1 MLHLTYW
8 GAGGQFGPFVSQE
21 DGWPNAGQV
30 MRYFRE
36 KSGLT
41 AKTFG
46 RLYGKKIR
54 EDGKPICERWILE
67 MELENKVPTDITRR
81 RVIAQLLQ
89 IPPALFGLASLE
101 EIISPSKNSFPL
113 STYSVNTLKK
123 SSTDISK
130 YEKNVRTAL
139 HLHRT
144 SNAQNVLQDITDER
158 RELEVLEGQAQGD
171 LLYRIRE
178 LLVSYDLLAA
188 KVVRDQRQYTHAY
201 AYATHAVQTAGKM
214 KDDELIATAKYTRGC
229 IQSQWSQFS
238 VVKQGRLQLDKNN
251 LQCAIQDFEDVL
263 NCVSSQK
270 ISLHPQLQGFTLLQL
285 SRALGLLSESKYDQR
300 STRAL
305 LLTEQAAEMVGREEI
320 DDLCTRM
327 IVTGTLS
334 GLHLGGYYLT
344 RADIFNAIGSPH
356 QAIHELN
363 HLHRLLERTYGQD
376 ETRNQAWSTIV
387 LSKALLGLH
396 EYSEATKKAKK
407 ALISCHAIHSTQ
419 NVTIISDIHSILTS
433 SSYRFSGDVKEL
445 GDMLEE
451 WYGLLNIRNM

>member
-1 MLHLTYW
+1 
-8 GAGGQFGPFVSQE
+8 
-21 DGWPNAGQV
+21 
-30 MRYFRE
+30 
-36 KSGLT
+36 
-41 AKTFG
+41 
-46 RLYGKKIR
+46 
-54 EDGKPICERWILE
+54 
-67 MELENKVPTDITRR
+67 
-81 RVIAQLLQ
+81 
-89 IPPALFGLASLE
+89 
-101 EIISPSKNSFPL
+101 
-113 STYSVNTLKK
+113 
-123 SSTDISK
+123 
-130 YEKNVRTAL
+130 
-139 HLHRT
+139 
-144 SNAQNVLQDITDER
+144 
-158 RELEVLEGQAQGD
+158 
-171 LLYRIRE
+171 
-178 LLVSYDLLAA
+178 
-188 KVVRDQRQYTHAY
+188 
-201 AYATHAVQTAGKM
+201 
-214 KDDELIATAKYTRGC
+214 
-229 IQSQWSQFS
+229 
-238 VVKQGRLQLDKNN
+238 
-251 LQCAIQDFEDVL
+251 
-263 NCVSSQK
+263 
-270 ISLHPQLQGFTLLQL
+270 
-285 SRALGLLSESKYDQR
+285 
-300 STRAL
+300 
-305 LLTEQAAEMVGREEI
+305 MVGREEI